1 MQLRFSFRN
10 PVPALARTTT
20 TPPTPRTVRP
30 PSRLTGTYDF
40 SRESLLG
47 GWSVGTTVRYRGTT
61 AVVFL
66 YTRNQMKEPRSLI
79 LTSTFGW

>member
-20 TPPTPRTVRP
+20 TAAHASNCPATQPVDRP
-30 PSRLTGTYDF
+30 DDF